1 MSEDPPAAGRASA
14 DEAVALTVSATL
26 RHLFAKLAQF
36 RLATTLLV
44 VALLIDVAYETLLP
58 LSLKFLVDEAIEPR
72 QWHAFILILGV
83 LVAAYLVSVASAI
96 GRDYLYAW
104 LGGQVLH
111 DFRIRMYGHL
121 QRQSM
126 DFFGRMRSGDL
137 LSRFTTDLAAVEN
150 VMVLGLPMAFLA
162 TANILVSSTVLF
174 ILEWKLAMLLF
185 LALPFCVLGPR
196 ILGPRALMAGS
207 KLRLEQGVLA
217 SMVQENLQAQ
227 RVVKAFSLQG
237 SALDQFH
244 TQSQKIRYWG
254 TSFGFYCY
262 ATERAPNIGMGL
274 FNVLVLTVGGYL
286 AFQGELS
293 VGSLVSFNMLF
304 LNVSGAVMTLSSFA
318 PTLLQAT
325 SGLERIHDLLDTPP
339 RVSERAGA
347 VALQPLAKAIRLE
360 NVSFSYTGERRN
372 LDGVSLE
379 IPRGARVAFVGAS
392 GCGKSTCLNLIL
404 RFFDPDEGRV
414 CYDGVDLRD
423 ASLDSLAARM
433 GVVFQDNVL
442 FNASVRE
449 NVRMGRAEATDE
461 EVEAACRLAELH
473 SAIVAMPQGYDSP
486 VGENGSRLSGGQRQ
500 RLAIARALIRRP
512 SILVLDEATSA
523 LDPST
528 EAAINATLDRLAGE
542 QTTITVTHRLSP
554 LVNYDRIFVFSEGHL
569 MEAGDHRELL
579 ARGGI
584 YADLWAK
591 QNTVEFSEDGAH
603 ARVDPA
609 SLRRI
614 GIFKDLDE
622 TVCGQIAGL
631 FRIEEAAPGAIV
643 FRQFDVGDKF
653 YVIARG
659 RVRVSATTD
668 DGAEHTLAVLQD
680 GDNFGEVALLQD
692 SPRNAT
698 VTSEAATVFLTL
710 RRTAFQRLLE
720 RYPGILATLQQQ
732 LKVRHGA
739 ADAAVSIAS

>member
-1 MSEDPPAAGRASA
+1 MSGETTTAQRGSA
-14 DEAVALTVSATL
+14 EEPSALTVGATL
-26 RHLFAKLAQF
+26 RNLFVKLAQF
-36 RLATTLLV
+36 RLATTLLA
-44 VALLIDVAYETLLP
+44 VALLIDVAYETILP
-58 LSLKFLVDEAIEPR
+58 LSLKFLVDEAIEP
-72 QWHAFILILGV
+72 QDWHEFILILTV
-83 LVAAYLVSVASAI
+83 LVVGYIVAVGSAI
-96 GRDYLYAW
+96 SRDYLYAW

-111 DFRIRMYGHL
+111 DFRIKMYGHL

-162 TANILVSSTVLF
+162 AANILVSSTVLF
-174 ILEWKLAMLLF
+174 VLEWKLAMLLF
-185 LALPFCVLGPR
+185 LALPFCILGPR
-196 ILGPRALMAGS
+196 FLGPRALTAGS
-207 KLRLEQGVLA
+207 QLRREQGVLA

-227 RVVKAFSLQG
+227 RVIKAFSLQD
-237 SALDQFH
+237 SAVNQFH
-244 TQSQKIRYWG
+244 TQSQKIRQCG

-262 ATERAPNIGMGL
+262 ATERTPNIGMGL

-286 AFQGELS
+286 AFKGSLT

-325 SGLERIHDLLDTPP
+325 SGLERIHELLDAPP
-339 RVSERAGA
+339 RVTERAGA
-347 VALQPLAKAIRLE
+347 VELKPLVTSIRLE
-360 NVSFSYTGERRN
+360 NVSFSYTGESRN
-372 LDGVSLE
+372 LDEVTLE
-379 IPRGARVAFVGAS
+379 IPKGARVAFVGPS

-414 CYDGVDLRD
+414 CYDGLDLRD
-423 ASLDSLAARM
+423 ATQNSLAARM

-442 FNASVRE
+442 FNTSVRE
-449 NVRMGRAEATDE
+449 NVRMGRADATDE

-473 SAIVAMPQGYDSP
+473 DAALAMPHGYDSP

-500 RLAIARALIRRP
+500 RLAIARALVRHP

-528 EAAINATLDRLAGE
+528 ESAINATLDRLAGE

-554 LVNYDRIFVFSEGHL
+554 LVNYDRIFVFREGRL
-569 MEAGDHRELL
+569 MEAGNHRELL

-591 QNTVEFSEDGAH
+591 QNAVAISEDGSH
-603 ARVDPA
+603 AKVDPA
-609 SLRRI
+609 SLRNI
-614 GIFKDLDE
+614 GVFKDLDE
-622 TVCGQIAGL
+622 AMCSQIASL
-631 FRIEEAAPGAIV
+631 FRIEEAAPGAVV
-643 FRQFDVGDKF
+643 FRQWDVGDKF

-668 DGAEHTLAVLQD
+668 DGIEHKLAVLQD

-710 RRTAFQRLLE
+710 RRTPFQRLLE
-720 RYPGILATLQQQ
+720 HHPAILAALQQQ

-739 ADAAVSIAS
+739 AQAAALTEA

>member
-1 MSEDPPAAGRASA
+1 
-14 DEAVALTVSATL
+14 
-26 RHLFAKLAQF
+26 
-36 RLATTLLV
+36 
-44 VALLIDVAYETLLP
+44 
-58 LSLKFLVDEAIEPR
+58 
-72 QWHAFILILGV
+72 
-83 LVAAYLVSVASAI
+83 
-96 GRDYLYAW
+96 
-104 LGGQVLH
+104 
-111 DFRIRMYGHL
+111 
-121 QRQSM
+121 
-126 DFFGRMRSGDL
+126 
-137 LSRFTTDLAAVEN
+137 
-150 VMVLGLPMAFLA
+150 
-162 TANILVSSTVLF
+162 
-174 ILEWKLAMLLF
+174 
-185 LALPFCVLGPR
+185 
-196 ILGPRALMAGS
+196 
-207 KLRLEQGVLA
+207 
-217 SMVQENLQAQ
+217 
-227 RVVKAFSLQG
+227 
-237 SALDQFH
+237 
-244 TQSQKIRYWG
+244 
-254 TSFGFYCY
+254 
-262 ATERAPNIGMGL
+262 
-274 FNVLVLTVGGYL
+274 
-286 AFQGELS
+286 
-293 VGSLVSFNMLF
+293 
-304 LNVSGAVMTLSSFA
+304 MTLSSFA

-325 SGLERIHDLLDTPP
+325 TGLERIHELLDAPP
-339 RVSERAGA
+339 RVTERSGA
-347 VALQPLAKAIRLE
+347 VELQPLQPSIRLE
-360 NVSFSYTGERRN
+360 NVSFSYTGEQRN
-372 LDGVSLE
+372 LDEVSLE
-379 IPRGARVAFVGAS
+379 IPKGSRVALVGAS

-414 CYDGVDLRD
+414 CYDNTDLRD
-423 ASLDSLAARM
+423 ASLDSLVARM

-449 NVRMGRAEATDE
+449 NVRMGRADATDE
-461 EVEAACRLAELH
+461 EVEEACRLAELH
-473 SAIVAMPQGYDSP
+473 SVILAMPQGYDSP

-528 EAAINATLDRLAGE
+528 ESAINATLDRLAGE

-554 LVNYDRIFVFSEGHL
+554 LVNYDRIFVFHHGRL
-569 MEAGDHRELL
+569 MESGNHRELL

-591 QNTVEFSEDGAH
+591 QNAVEFSEDGSH

-622 TVCGQIAGL
+622 AMCDQIAGL
-631 FRIEEAAPGAIV
+631 FRIEEAAPAAVV

-659 RVRVSATTD
+659 RVRVSASTD
-668 DGAEHTLAVLQD
+668 DGIEHTLAVLQD
-680 GDNFGEVALLQD
+680 GDNFGEVALLSD

-739 ADAAVSIAS
+739 ADAAVPVGS

>member
-1 MSEDPPAAGRASA
+1 MSEHRSTAKRASA
-14 DEAVALTVSATL
+14 EQPATLTVGATL
-26 RHLFAKLAQF
+26 HNLFAKLAQF

-44 VALLIDVAYETLLP
+44 LALLIDVAYETILP
-58 LSLKFLVDEAIEPR
+58 LSLKFLVDEAIEPKD
-72 QWHAFILILGV
+72 WDAFVLISSV
-83 LVAAYLVSVASAI
+83 LAAAYVIAVASAI
-96 GRDYLYAW
+96 GRDFLYAW

-162 TANILVSSTVLF
+162 SINILVSSTVLF
-174 ILEWKLAMLLF
+174 VLEWKLAMLLF
-185 LALPFCVLGPR
+185 LAMPFC
-196 ILGPRALMAGS
+196 ILGPRLLAPRALSEGAH
-207 KLRLEQGVLA
+207 LRREQGVLA

-227 RVVKAFSLQG
+227 RVIKAFSLQD
-237 SALDQFH
+237 SALNQFRE
-244 TQSQKIRYWG
+244 QSHKIRG
-254 TSFGFYCY
+254 RGILFGFYCY
-262 ATERAPNIGMGL
+262 ATERTPNIGMGL
-274 FNVLVLTVGGYL
+274 FNVLVLTVGGYM

-325 SGLERIHDLLDTPP
+325 TGLERIHELLDAPP
-339 RVSERAGA
+339 RVTERADA
-347 VALQPLAKAIRLE
+347 VTLRPLVTAIRLE

-372 LDGVSLE
+372 LDEVSLE
-379 IPRGARVAFVGAS
+379 IPKGARVAFVGSS

-404 RFFDPDEGRV
+404 RFFDPDQGRI
-414 CYDGVDLRD
+414 CCDGLDLRD
-423 ASLDSLAARM
+423 ATQNSLVSQM

-442 FNASVRE
+442 FNTSVRE
-449 NVRMGRAEATDE
+449 NVRMGCADASDE

-473 SAIVAMPQGYDSP
+473 DVIVAMPQGYDSP

-500 RLAIARALIRRP
+500 RLAIARALIRHP

-554 LVNYDRIFVFSEGHL
+554 LVNYDRIFVFHAGRL
-569 MEAGDHRELL
+569 MEAGNHRELL

-591 QNTVEFSEDGAH
+591 QNAVAFSEDGSH
-603 ARVDPA
+603 AKVDPA

-622 TVCGQIAGL
+622 GMCEQIADL
-631 FRIEEAAPGAIV
+631 FRIEEAAPGAVV
-643 FRQFDVGDKF
+643 FRHHDVGDKF

-659 RVRVSATTD
+659 RVRVSATSD

-710 RRTAFQRLLE
+710 RRASFLRLLQ
-720 RYPGILATLQQQ
+720 RQPGILATLQQQ

-739 ADAAVSIAS
+739 DDAIVSAEP

>member
-1 MSEDPPAAGRASA
+1 MSKDVSPAEPANA
-14 DEAVALTVSATL
+14 EQTTALTVGETL
-26 RHLFAKLAQF
+26 RNLFHKLAQF

-44 VALLIDVAYETLLP
+44 VALLIDVAYETILP
-58 LSLKFLVDEAIEPR
+58 LSLKFLVDEAIEPKN
-72 QWHAFILILGV
+72 WHAFILILGV
-83 LVAAYLVSVASAI
+83 LVVAFVVSVASAV
-96 GRDYLYAW
+96 GRDFLYAW

-162 TANILVSSTVLF
+162 SANILVSSTVLF
-174 ILEWKLAMLLF
+174 VLEWKLALLLF
-185 LALPFCVLGPR
+185 LALPFCILGPR
-196 ILGPRALMAGS
+196 ILGPRALTAGS
-207 KLRLEQGVLA
+207 QLRREQGVLA

-227 RVVKAFSLQG
+227 RVIKAFSLQET
-237 SALDQFH
+237 ALTQFH
-244 TQSQKIRYWG
+244 AQSQKIRNWG

-262 ATERAPNIGMGL
+262 ATERTPNIGMGL

-286 AFQGELS
+286 AFRGELS
-293 VGSLVSFNMLF
+293 VGALVAFNMLF

-325 SGLERIHDLLDTPP
+325 TGLERIHQLLDAPP
-339 RVSERAGA
+339 RVTERSGA
-347 VALQPLAKAIRLE
+347 VELQPLMTAIRLE

-372 LDGVSLE
+372 LDEVSLE
-379 IPRGARVAFVGAS
+379 IPTGARVAFVGAS

-404 RFFDPDEGRV
+404 RFFDPDQGRV
-414 CYDGVDLRD
+414 CYDGIDLRD
-423 ASLDSLAARM
+423 ATLESLAARM

-442 FNASVRE
+442 FNTTVRE
-449 NVRMGRAEATDE
+449 NVRMGRADATDE

-473 SAIVAMPQGYDSP
+473 GTILAMPQGYDSP

-500 RLAIARALIRRP
+500 RLAIARALIRHP

-528 EAAINATLDRLAGE
+528 ESAINATLDHLAGA
-542 QTTITVTHRLSP
+542 QTTITVTHRLGP
-554 LVNYDRIFVFSEGHL
+554 LVNYDRIFVFSEGRL
-569 MEAGDHRELL
+569 METGNHRELL
-579 ARGGI
+579 ASGGI

-591 QNTVEFSEDGAH
+591 QNAVEFSEDGAH

-614 GIFKDLDE
+614 GIFKDLDAAMCE
-622 TVCGQIAGL
+622 QIAGL
-631 FRIEEAAPGAIV
+631 FRIEEAAPGAVV

-659 RVRVSATTD
+659 RVRVSATSD
-668 DGAEHTLAVLQD
+668 DGIEHTLAVLQD

-710 RRTAFQRLLE
+710 RRTLFQRLLE

-739 ADAAVSIAS
+739 ADATASAVP